1 MILNQNSLLTAVPKI
16 RTAYPC
22 QLRGRE
28 HLLIHQNLRDFT
40 LFPET
45 QVIFLLGFFCFLS
58 AQKNSVF
65 LPSETIR
72 SILDFHLSQIILF
85 CILIVFWQGKG
96 CPPNY
101 LAFNSLIL
109 PTLFFFSFSFESYL
123 FCTQRTLRERIAS
136 PFTIDYL
143 SRILFDQIE
152 ICFNSTT
159 WHIFSLL
166 HGSFQKFTDILPSL
180 IYC

>member
-1 MILNQNSLLTAVPKI
+1 M
-16 RTAYPC
+16 
-22 QLRGRE
+22 
-28 HLLIHQNLRDFT
+28 
-40 LFPET
+40 
-45 QVIFLLGFFCFLS
+45 
-58 AQKNSVF
+58 
-65 LPSETIR
+65 
-72 SILDFHLSQIILF
+72 
-85 CILIVFWQGKG
+85 FWQGKG

-143 SRILFDQIE
+143 SRILFHQIE

-166 HGSFQKFTDILPSL
+166 HGSFQKFTDFLPSL
-180 IYC
+180 IYCWGMSECNELFLFPQIKVQYAFTMQEVEFLTWFMMAVFNFPVIGHLGVLRVLSVLFMCAYFVS